1 MMGKVFLLN
10 PPGDV
15 IRTGRLVRKS
25 KISTQSWSPIFLSY
39 ATVLL
44 EKTGYECK
52 LYDASVKGDSYF
64 DTLEIIRKFK
74 PDHIAFYWAYDT
86 FKEDLHYANQLAH
99 FWDVTLVG
107 PWSAHLPNALDY
119 CPKVSAMTF
128 GEFEYTLV
136 SLYGVK
142 SKQLISG
149 LKYRDDGEILFNP
162 QGEPLT
168 TEQLDNIPF
177 VSGVYQNHLNMFD
190 YHQTSFKYPFID
202 LYSARGCPSR
212 CSFCSVTNGMNLL
225 HPKRWQKRSL
235 RNVIDELWW
244 IKNNLPKV
252 KQIFFQDDT
261 LVTPWALEISQAIID
276 EKLNLCWGC
285 YSRADKT
292 YDQIMKMREAGCRT
306 YHVGYE
312 MPIQGA
318 LDEIKKDITVEQM
331 EKFAKDVRRAKMWQS
346 ASFMIFPWSTPD
358 QIKYMIEWAKRM
370 NPTRVNVA
378 QLQAYPNCPITDTLN
393 AYKDIPNKHIMTFS
407 EMEEWEKFCFKEF
420 YLKNPQFWIQVI
432 TSPRELKSVL
442 KDAFG
447 MLKFLSKKE

>member
-10 PPGDV
+10 PPGDFV
-15 IRTGRLVRKS
+15 RTGRLVRKS
-25 KISTQSWSPIFLSY
+25 KIGTQSWSPIFLSY

-44 EKTGYECK
+44 EKAGYECK
-52 LYDASVKGDSYF
+52 LYDASVRGDSYF

-74 PDHIAFYWAYDT
+74 PDHIAYYWAYDT

-149 LKYRDDGEILFNP
+149 LKYRDGGEILFNP
-162 QGEPLT
+162 QDDPLT

-177 VSGVYQNHLNMFD
+177 VSTVYQNHLNIFD

-202 LYSARGCPSR
+202 IYSARGCPSR
-212 CSFCSVTNGMNLL
+212 CGFCSVTHGMNQL

-235 RNVIDELWW
+235 RNVMDELWF
-244 IKNNLPKV
+244 IKNELTDV

-261 LVTPWALEISQAIID
+261 LPNAWALEISQAIVD
-276 EKLNLCWGC
+276 EGLKICWGC

-292 YDQIMKMREAGCRT
+292 YEQIIKLKESGCLT
-306 YHVGYE
+306 FHVGYE
-312 MPIQGA
+312 CPDAAILSEIQ
-318 LDEIKKDITVEQM
+318 KDISVEQM
-331 EKFAKDVRRAKMWQS
+331 TKFAKAMEKAKMWQS
-346 ASFMIFPWSTPD
+346 MSLMIFPWETPE
-358 QIKYMIEWAKRM
+358 QIKHMIEWAKEM
-370 NPTRVNVA
+370 NPTRINVA
-378 QLQAYPNCPITDTLN
+378 QLQVYPNTPIVDVVK
-393 AYKDIPNKHIMTFS
+393 AYQDIPGKHMMDFE
-407 EMEEWEKFCFKEF
+407 EMKLWEKYCFTEF
-420 YLKNPQFWIQVI
+420 YLKNPKFWLQVL
-432 TSPRELKSVL
+432 TNPHEWKSVL
-442 KDAFG
+442 RDTIG
-447 MLKFLSKKE
+447 MLKFLGNGK